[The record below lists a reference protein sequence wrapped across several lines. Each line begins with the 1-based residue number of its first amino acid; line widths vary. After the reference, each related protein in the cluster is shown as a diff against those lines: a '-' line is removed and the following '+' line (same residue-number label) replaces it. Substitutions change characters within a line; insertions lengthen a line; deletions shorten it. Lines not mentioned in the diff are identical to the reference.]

1 MVTLDKIRKEMKS
14 RLDTDQQLHQVDVN
28 ADTIDEALADAA
40 VQLDTKMSNLQY
52 EVVEKG
58 SDGFLGIGKKPWK
71 LKIYQDPST
80 VKKVAKLASEG
91 LFTDDELDSSEQAVN
106 RDGMFYVHRFGSD
119 IMLKVVLPL
128 GDGSPIQLRDVL
140 DEVRREDTVSFDE
153 NAIKNYIKNG
163 TDNEYQRVGDYKHV
177 PGADVLIA
185 VDISKDEMSGT
196 LLVSPPAMS
205 GQDASFEAIKKC
217 CFQQGILADCVLE
230 DKIREFVDTPV
241 YNAPFEIC
249 HAVMPQDGHDAYVSY
264 NFETDPKKLKAK
276 VSEESGRVN
285 FKQLNQIQNVIA
297 GQPLATKVPAEKGKG
312 GKTLL
317 GRWLDAKDG
326 KDIVVQLGA
335 NTEFDR
341 DGITIK
347 ATIDGE
353 VMLVNGKVTVEPV
366 KYLDAVNVKT
376 GDIKFVGTVIIKG
389 SVEEGYRVEAT
400 NIEVNGI
407 VEKSHLEAT
416 GNIIVSQGIF
426 GKGEGYI
433 KAGKSLWAKFINDTT
448 VEVEENVVVN
458 DSIVNSNV
466 TAMKN
471 IIVRGKKAQ
480 IIGGHLLATEEIC
493 AKKIGSPGGGTE
505 TILEVG
511 IDPRAKKRLEE
522 LQKMQSK
529 NTTEYEK
536 LELDIQTLEQ
546 QKKLRKKLPQDKED
560 KLSEYKEK
568 LQQLY
573 QDLEQ
578 INDEIASIQAHL
590 RELKAIGK
598 VKAEDTVYA
607 GVKIYIRDALDE
619 IKMDCK
625 KTTFY
630 YDDASKLS
638 KRGDYE
644 PPAADVGMPDGYT
657 AD

>member
-1 MVTLDKIRKEMKS
+1 MVDLEKIRADMKL
-14 RLDTDQQLHQVDVN
+14 RLDMDQQLHQVDVN
-28 ADTIDEALADAA
+28 ANTIDEALADAS
-40 VQLDTKMSNLQY
+40 VQLDTKVGNLQY
-52 EVVEKG
+52 EIVEKG

-80 VKKVAKLASEG
+80 IKKVTKLASEG
-91 LFTDDELDSSEQAVN
+91 LFTDDELTQQEKVVN
-106 RDGMFYVHRFGSD
+106 RDGLFYVRHFGSD
-119 IMLKVVLPL
+119 IMLKIVLPL
-128 GDGSPIQLRDVL
+128 GEGEPINLRDVL
-140 DEVRREDTVSFDE
+140 DDVRRSDTIDFDE
-153 NAIKNYIKNG
+153 NLIKKYVKQG
-163 TDNEYQRVGDYKHV
+163 TENDYLKVGTYKHV
-177 PGADVLIA
+177 AAGDVLIA
-185 VDISKDEMSGT
+185 VDVSKDEMSGN
-196 LLVSPPAMS
+196 VIVNPPAMS
-205 GQDASFEAIKKC
+205 GQEASFEAIKRA
-217 CFQQGILADCVLE
+217 CFQQGVTEACVLE
-230 DKIREFVDTPV
+230 DKIREFVDNPV
-241 YNAPFEIC
+241 YNTPYEVAK
-249 HAVMPQDGHDAYVSY
+249 AVMPVDGKDSYISY
-264 NFETDPKKLKAK
+264 NFETDTKKLKAK
-276 VSEESGRVN
+276 VSDTGRVN

-297 GQPLATKVPAEKGKG
+297 GQPLATKINAERGKG
-312 GKTLL
+312 GKTVL
-317 GRWLDAKDG
+317 GRWLEAKDG
-326 KDIVVQLGA
+326 KDIPFQLGA
-335 NTEFDR
+335 NVEMDR

-347 ATIDGE
+347 ASIDGE
-353 VMLVNGKVTVEPV
+353 VMLVNGKITVEPI

-389 SVEEGYRVEAT
+389 SVEDGYRVEAT

-407 VEKSHLEAT
+407 VDKSHLEAT

-448 VEVEENVVVN
+448 VEVEENVIVT

-471 IIVRGKKAQ
+471 IVVRGKKAQ

-522 LQKMQSK
+522 LQKMQSN
-529 NTTEYEK
+529 NTKEYEK
-536 LELDIQTLEQ
+536 IDLDIQTLEQ
-546 QKKLRKKLPQDKED
+546 QKKLRKKLPQEKED
-560 KLSEYKEK
+560 KLRDLREK
-568 LQQLY
+568 ASKITM
-573 QDLEQ
+573 DLEQ
-578 INDEIASIQAHL
+578 MTDEINSIQGHL

-619 IKMDCK
+619 VKMDCK

-630 YDDASKLS
+630 YDDSSKLS
-638 KRGDYE
+638 ARGDYE
-644 PPAADVGMPDGYT
+644 PPAAEIEEPDGYT

>member
-1 MVTLDKIRKEMKS
+1 MITLDKLRTEMKS
-14 RLDTDQQLHQVDVN
+14 RLDIDKQLHQVDVH

-52 EVVEKG
+52 EVLEKG

-80 VKKVAKLASEG
+80 VKKVQKLASEG
-91 LFTDDELDSSEQAVN
+91 LFTDDELDSSEQSVD
-106 RDGMFYVHRFGSD
+106 RDGMFYVRRFGSD
-119 IMLKVVLPL
+119 IMLKIVLPL
-128 GDGSPIQLRDVL
+128 GDGSPIQVRDVL
-140 DEVRREDTVSFDE
+140 DEVKREDTVDFDE

-163 TDNEYQRVGDYKHV
+163 TDNDYQKVGDYRHV
-177 PGADVLIA
+177 MGADVLIA

-196 LLVSPPAMS
+196 LTVSPPAMS
-205 GQDASFEAIKKC
+205 GQEASFDAIRKC
-217 CFQQGILADCVLE
+217 CLQQGILADCILE

-241 YNAPFEIC
+241 YNTPFEIC
-249 HAVMPQDGHDAYVSY
+249 HAVLPQDGHDAYVSY
-264 NFETDPKKLKAK
+264 NFETDPKKLKPK
-276 VSEESGRVN
+276 ISEDSGNIN

-353 VMLVNGKVTVEPV
+353 VMLVNNKVTVEPV
-366 KYLDAVNVKT
+366 KYLDAVNIKT

-389 SVEEGYRVEAT
+389 DVEEGYRVEAT

-416 GNIIVSQGIF
+416 GNIVVSQGIF

-433 KAGKSLWAKFINDTT
+433 KAGKSLWAKFINETT

-458 DSIVNSNV
+458 ENIMNSYV

-471 IIVRGKKAQ
+471 IVVRGKKSQ
-480 IIGGHLLATEEIC
+480 IVGGHLLATEEIC
-493 AKKIGSPGGGTE
+493 AKKIGSSGGVE

-536 LELDIQTLEQ
+536 LDLDVQNLEQ

-560 KLSEYKEK
+560 KLNEFKEK
-568 LQQLY
+568 ISQIY
-573 QDLEQ
+573 QELEQ
-578 INDEIASIQAHL
+578 INDEIATIQAHL

-598 VKAEDTVYA
+598 VKVEDTCYA

-619 IKMDCK
+619 VKMDCK
-625 KTTFY
+625 KTTFF

-644 PPAADVGMPDGYT
+644 PPAADIGMPDGYT

>member
-1 MVTLDKIRKEMKS
+1 MVTLDKIRAEMKS
-14 RLDTDQQLHQVDVN
+14 RLDTDQQLHHVDVH
-28 ADTIDEALADAA
+28 ADTIDEALADAS
-40 VQLDTKMSNLQY
+40 VQLDTKIGNLQY

-80 VKKVAKLASEG
+80 VKKVQKLASDG
-91 LFTDDELDSSEQAVN
+91 LFTDEELESTEKIVD
-106 RDGMFYVHRFGSD
+106 RDGLFYVRHFGAD
-119 IMLKVVLPL
+119 IMLKVILPL
-128 GDGSPIQLRDVL
+128 GNGSAISLREVL
-140 DEVRREDTVSFDE
+140 DEVKREDTISFDE
-153 NAIKNYIKNG
+153 DAIKKFIKNG
-163 TDNEYQRVGDYKHV
+163 TENDYQKVGEYKHV
-177 PGADVLIA
+177 PAGDVLIA
-185 VDISKDEMSGT
+185 VDISKDEMSGKLIVT
-196 LLVSPPAMS
+196 PPAMS
-205 GQDASFEAIKKC
+205 GQEASFDAIKRA

-230 DKIREFVDTPV
+230 DKVREFVDTPV
-241 YNAPFEIC
+241 YNTPFEIC
-249 HAVMPQDGHDAYVSY
+249 HAVMPVDGHDSYISY
-264 NFETDPKKLKAK
+264 NFETDPTKLKPK
-276 VSEESGRVN
+276 VSDESGRIN

-326 KDIVVQLGA
+326 KDTIIQLGP
-335 NTEFDR
+335 NTEWDR

-347 ATIDGE
+347 ASIDGE
-353 VMLVNGKVTVEPV
+353 VMVVNGKITVEPV

-389 SVEEGYRVEAT
+389 SVEEGFRVEAT

-407 VEKSHLEAT
+407 VDKSHLEAT
-416 GNIIVSQGIF
+416 GNIVVSQGIF

-433 KAGKSLWAKFINDTT
+433 KAGKSLWAKFINEAT

-458 DSIVNSNV
+458 DSIINSNV

-480 IIGGHLLATEEIC
+480 ILGGHLLATEEIC

-536 LELDIQTLEQ
+536 LDLDIQTLEQ

-560 KLSEYKEK
+560 KLAEFKNK
-568 LQQLY
+568 QQQLY
-573 QDLEQ
+573 QELEQ
-578 INDEIASIQAHL
+578 INDEISSIQAHL
-590 RELKAIGK
+590 KELKAVGK

-638 KRGDYE
+638 KRGEYE

-657 AD
+657 TD